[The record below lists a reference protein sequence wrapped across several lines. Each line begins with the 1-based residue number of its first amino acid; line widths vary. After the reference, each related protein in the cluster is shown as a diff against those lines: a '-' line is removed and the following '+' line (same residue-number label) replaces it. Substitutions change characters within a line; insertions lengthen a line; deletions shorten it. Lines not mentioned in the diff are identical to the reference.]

1 MRPLPCRATI
11 ARFKILGAALCLLL
25 GPLLS
30 GCSGLDLL
38 NAVVPRDGYRV
49 EADKAYGDSPSQ
61 KLDVLVPKN
70 MAAGE
75 KRPVVLFFYGGSWTS
90 GSRGQYRFAGEALTS
105 KGFVAVITDYRH
117 FPDVKFPAFQ
127 NDAALALRWTADHVG
142 DFGGDP
148 NAIFVMG
155 HSAGAHMGA
164 LLAVDPTYA
173 RAAGVKDGTI
183 KGFIGLAGPYA
194 MVPSKVASVR
204 DVFAGLPDENI
215 ARPVTF
221 VTPDKPAPP
230 PMLLMYG
237 LDDKTVGRGNATEL
251 TALMRGAVGGDATL
265 IEYPDITHPGII
277 LAMAHYFR
285 GRAPVL
291 EDTAAFVNRIALRK

>member
-1 MRPLPCRATI
+1 MPRRDSF
-11 ARFKILGAALCLLL
+11 FKMLGAAFCLLL
-25 GPLLS
+25 G

-49 EADKAYGDSPSQ
+49 EADRSYGDNPRQ
-61 KLDVLVPKN
+61 KLDVLVPKDV
-70 MAAGE
+70 AAGE
-75 KRPVVLFFYGGSWTS
+75 KRPVVVFFYGGSWAS
-90 GSRGQYRFAGEALTS
+90 GSRAQYRFAGEALTS
-105 KGFVAVITDYRH
+105 KGFIAVLPDYRH
-117 FPDVKFPAFQ
+117 YPDVKFPAFQ
-127 NDAALALRWTADHVG
+127 TDAALALRWASDHVG
-142 DFGGDP
+142 EYGGDP
-148 NAIFVMG
+148 EAIFVMG
-155 HSAGAHMGA
+155 HSAGAHMAA
-164 LLAVDPTYA
+164 LLTVDPTYA

-204 DVFAGLPDENI
+204 DVFAGLPDENV

-221 VTPDKPAPP
+221 VTPGKPAPP

-237 LDDKTVGRGNATEL
+237 LGDKTVGRGNATEL
-251 TALMRGAVGGDATL
+251 TALMRAATGGDATL

-277 LAMAHYFR
+277 LAMARYFR

-291 EDTAAFVNRIALRK
+291 DETAAFVNRVAHR

>member
-1 MRPLPCRATI
+1 MPRRDSF
-11 ARFKILGAALCLLL
+11 FKMLGAVVCLLL
-25 GPLLS
+25 G

-38 NAVVPRDGYRV
+38 NAVVPSTGYKV
-49 EADKAYGDSPSQ
+49 VADRSYGDNPTQ
-61 KLDVLVPKN
+61 KLDVLVPKDL
-70 MAAGE
+70 AAGE
-75 KRPVVLFFYGGSWTS
+75 KRPVVVFFYGGSWAT
-90 GSRGQYRFAGEALTS
+90 GSRAQYRFAGEALTS
-105 KGFVAVITDYRH
+105 KGFIAVIPDYRH

-127 NDAALALRWTADHVG
+127 TDAALALRWAADHVNEY
-142 DFGGDP
+142 GGDP
-148 NAIFVMG
+148 DAIFVMG
-155 HSAGAHMGA
+155 HSAGAHMAA
-164 LLAVDPTYA
+164 LLTVDPAYA
-173 RAAGVKDGTI
+173 QAAGVKDGTI

-204 DVFAGLPDENI
+204 DVFAGLPDENV

-237 LDDKTVGRGNATEL
+237 LADKTVGRGNATEL
-251 TALMRGAVGGDATL
+251 TGLVRAALGGEATL

-277 LAMAHYFR
+277 LAMARYFR

-291 EDTAAFVNRIALRK
+291 DDTADFVNRVAHR